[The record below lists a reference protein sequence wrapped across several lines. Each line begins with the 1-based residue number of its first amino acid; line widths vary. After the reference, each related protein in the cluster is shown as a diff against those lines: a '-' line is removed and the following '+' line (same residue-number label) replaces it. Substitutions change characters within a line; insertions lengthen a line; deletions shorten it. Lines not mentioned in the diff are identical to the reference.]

1 MPGGGRGSNLNVPDV
16 KQQARLTGDGER
28 YASVGGFE
36 EDMAPVLEMLES
48 ATELPEQVALAKD
61 IRERLAALAR
71 VLDGGD
77 DGDGRAAI
85 GEAVVRRLG
94 GEGGAMMAAVGA
106 KRGRGG
112 GRGRRRGK
120 GKRRRGGAV
129 AGGM

>member
-1 MPGGGRGSNLNVPDV
+1 M
-16 KQQARLTGDGER
+16 T
-28 YASVGGFE
+28 
-36 EDMAPVLEMLES
+36 PVLEMLES

-71 VLDGGD
+71 VLDGGG

-94 GEGGAMMAAVGA
+94 GECGTMAVGA
-106 KRGRGG
+106 KRGRGD
-112 GRGRRRGK
+112 GRGGRRGK

-129 AGGM
+129 AGRV